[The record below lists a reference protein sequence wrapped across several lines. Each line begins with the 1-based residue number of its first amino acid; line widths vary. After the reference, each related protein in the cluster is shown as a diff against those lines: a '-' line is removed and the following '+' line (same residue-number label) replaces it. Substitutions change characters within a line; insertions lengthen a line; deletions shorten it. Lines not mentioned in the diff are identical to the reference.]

1 MWTGRSV
8 LLMGIAT
15 APPRRANRSRW
26 TTSAPERRPLV
37 PTHLGRFHQPVASES
52 QTRRGRTPRWARQG
66 SHPLPAGHRFRCP
79 TPSQPATS
87 GPRRR
92 RRRTRP
98 TIVRRRPSSC
108 HSCRWPPG
116 KQATLHLRG
125 AGTRALRR
133 CHSRVLY
140 SALCRLRFDSRACT
154 VQRLP
159 GRLVTTPQT
168 VQSFMDQLALLGRV
182 PVLTLVTLVTLDCS
196 PSTSA
201 WVPWPAGAGSNRA
214 QGILRP
220 HQRLKKPLRRVA
232 SPLRSVKPV
241 RAAVYSPTVLRPR
254 DHARAPCSASPL
266 WLRS

>member
-125 AGTRALRR
+125 AG
-133 CHSRVLY
+133 HSRTE
-140 SALCRLRFDSRACT
+140 ALPFARV
-154 VQRLP
+154 VQRVVPAPVRQSSVHGAAATGSARDDTADGTELHGSARP
-159 GRLVTTPQT
+159 SRKGAGPDARDAGDARLQPVDIG
-168 VQSFMDQLALLGRV
+168 VGAVARRGRV
-182 PVLTLVTLVTLDCS
+182 EPS
-196 PSTSA
+196 PRHPQA
-201 WVPWPAGAGSNRA
+201 PPASEEA
-214 QGILRP
+214 
-220 HQRLKKPLRRVA
+220 VA
-232 SPLRSVKPV
+232 EGRI
-241 RAAVYSPTVLRPR
+241 T
-254 DHARAPCSASPL
+254 AS
-266 WLRS
+266 